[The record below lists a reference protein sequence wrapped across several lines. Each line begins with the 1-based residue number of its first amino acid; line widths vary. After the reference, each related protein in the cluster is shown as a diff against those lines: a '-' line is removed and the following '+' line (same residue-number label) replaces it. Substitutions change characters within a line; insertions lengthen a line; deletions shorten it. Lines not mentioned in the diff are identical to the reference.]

1 MSIFYYKGGDTM
13 PTNRTQLKTYVD
25 ETTGKK
31 FKSIAD
37 KNCRTVSKQLEY
49 LIHQEIEKYE
59 LEKGEIKLI

>member
-1 MSIFYYKGGDTM
+1 M
-13 PTNRTQLKTYVD
+13 PTNKTQLKTYVD

-31 FKSIAD
+31 FKNIAD

-59 LEKGEIKLI
+59 LEKGEIKLK